1 MKKTLTLLHSNDLHG
16 DFLAEKVDKKLTGGV
31 SMLSGYISKTRKEE
45 KNVLYAISGDMFKGS
60 LIDQEYRGI
69 STIEIMNLLA
79 PDVVTLGN
87 HEVDYG
93 LAHLLFLE
101 KCAKF
106 PIINANM
113 FLTSNNT
120 RLFNSHKIIEIDGM
134 KIMFIGILTEDVLE
148 YTRNEKLISTLVGIK
163 DAAEEVGRICMAYQT
178 VDIDLTVLLTHIGWE
193 NDQKL
198 AAQLD
203 PDWGVDLIIG
213 GHSHTLID
221 KPAEVNGIPIVQ
233 AAVGTDQIGRFDL
246 VIDTDTN
253 SIDSYKWQLIPITA
267 DNCPRDMELEKVVE
281 NYKSITDA
289 VYEQVLTR
297 LDGVYTQFRR
307 NRDSQLG
314 HLFTDIVKEGTGVDI
329 VFISSGA
336 IRGQQLGEVV
346 TKGDLR
352 KVFPY
357 DNKVV
362 EFKLTGKQLR
372 EALLYMFRDES
383 IDAPDD
389 GGEFYQLSKGVKV
402 VYNRQEHR
410 LETLELN
417 GHAIQ
422 DDDMIK
428 VAMGDFHYNNI
439 DNFLQLN
446 KDDIKKNGTVKTL
459 SSSDYIIVEERMS
472 GVPLIRVDKEE
483 RITIK

>member
-1 MKKTLTLLHSNDLHG
+1 MLKTLTLLHSNDLHG
-16 DFLAEKVDKKLTGGV
+16 DFLAEQVDEKLTGGV

-60 LIDQEYRGI
+60 LIDQEYKGI

-113 FLTSNNT
+113 FLTSNNV
-120 RLFNSHKIIEIDGM
+120 RLFNSHRIIEIDGM

-178 VDIDLTVLLTHIGWE
+178 VDIDLTVLLTHIGFE

-203 PDWGVDLIIG
+203 PDWGVDIIIG

-221 KPAEVNGIPIVQ
+221 EPAVVAGIPIVQ

-253 SIDSYKWQLIPITA
+253 SVASYTWKLIPINS
-267 DNCPRDMELEKVVE
+267 DNCPRDLELEELVN
-281 NYKSITDA
+281 NYKTITDA

-297 LDGVYTQFRR
+297 LDGVYTQTRR
-307 NRDSQLG
+307 NRESMLG
-314 HLFTDIVKEGTGVDI
+314 HLFTDIIKDGTGVDI
-329 VFISSGA
+329 VFDSSGA
-336 IRGQQLGEVV
+336 IRGRELGEVV

-352 KVFPY
+352 KVYPY

-362 EFKLTGKQLR
+362 EFKITGKQLR
-372 EALLYMFRDES
+372 EALLWMFRDES

-389 GGEFYQLSKGVKV
+389 GGEFYHLSRGVKV
-402 VYNRQEHR
+402 VYIQKEHR
-410 LETLELN
+410 IATLEVN
-417 GHAIQ
+417 GRSVQ
-422 DDDMIK
+422 DDDMFKI
-428 VAMGDFHYNNI
+428 AMGDFHYANI
-439 DNFLQLN
+439 ENFLHLKK
-446 KDDIKKNGTVKTL
+446 KDIQANGPVKTL
-459 SSSDYIIVEERMS
+459 SSSGYVIIEERMS
-472 GVPLIRVDKEE
+472 GVPLVRVDKEP
-483 RITIK
+483 RIIIV

>member
-16 DFLAEKVDKKLTGGV
+16 DFLAEKVDEKLTGGV
-31 SMLSGYISKTRKEE
+31 SMLSGYISKVRKEE

-113 FLTSNNT
+113 FLTSNGT

-198 AAQLD
+198 AAELD

-221 KPAEVNGIPIVQ
+221 EPAVVAGIPIVHIDNP
-233 AAVGTDQIGRFDL
+233 AGFYTFEDNARFVAKTEEGL
-246 VIDTDTN
+246 RTLREFRN
-253 SIDSYKWQLIPITA
+253 
-267 DNCPRDMELEKVVE
+267 ELRG
-281 NYKSITDA
+281 YSRL
-289 VYEQVLTR
+289 LTLAEGIHLAPVRWMLR
-297 LDGVYTQFRR
+297 LYFRLCAPLMRR
-307 NRDSQLG
+307 NLCGTRPSLS
-314 HLFTDIVKEGTGVDI
+314 LF
-329 VFISSGA
+329 
-336 IRGQQLGEVV
+336 R
-346 TKGDLR
+346 
-352 KVFPY
+352 
-357 DNKVV
+357 
-362 EFKLTGKQLR
+362 
-372 EALLYMFRDES
+372 LYK
-383 IDAPDD
+383 I
-389 GGEFYQLSKGVKV
+389 GY
-402 VYNRQEHR
+402 Y
-410 LETLELN
+410 LN
-417 GHAIQ
+417 LH
-422 DDDMIK
+422 
-428 VAMGDFHYNNI
+428 
-439 DNFLQLN
+439 
-446 KDDIKKNGTVKTL
+446 
-459 SSSDYIIVEERMS
+459 
-472 GVPLIRVDKEE
+472 
-483 RITIK
+483 

>member
-16 DFLAEKVDKKLTGGV
+16 DFLAEKVDEKLTGGV

-45 KNVLYAISGDMFKGS
+45 KNVLYAISGDRFKGS

>member
-16 DFLAEKVDKKLTGGV
+16 DFLAEKVDEKLTGGV

-113 FLTSNNT
+113 FLTSNNI

>member
-16 DFLAEKVDKKLTGGV
+16 DFLAEKVDEKLTGGV

-307 NRDSQLG
+307 NRDSKLG

-417 GHAIQ
+417 GHAVQ

-439 DNFLQLN
+439 ESFLQLN

>member
-16 DFLAEKVDKKLTGGV
+16 DFLAEKVDEKLTGGV
-31 SMLSGYISKTRKEE
+31 SMLSGYISKVRKEE

-79 PDVVTLGN
+79 PDGVTLGN

-113 FLTSNNT
+113 FLTSNGT
-120 RLFNSHKIIEIDGM
+120 RLFHSHKIIEIDGM

-178 VDIDLTVLLTHIGWE
+178 VDIDLTVLLTHIGYE

-221 KPAEVNGIPIVQ
+221 KPAVVAGIPIVQ

-246 VIDTDTN
+246 VINTDTN
-253 SIDSYKWQLIPITA
+253 SIDSYTWKLIPITEE
-267 DNCPRDMELEKVVE
+267 NCPRDLELENVVA

-297 LDGVYTQFRR
+297 LDGVYSQLRR

-329 VFISSGA
+329 VMISSGA
-336 IRGQQLGEVV
+336 IRGERLGEVV

-362 EFKLTGKQLR
+362 EYKLTGKQFR
-372 EALLYMFRDES
+372 EALLWMFRDES
-383 IDAPDD
+383 IDDPYD
-389 GGEFYQLSKGVKV
+389 GGEFYQLSRGVKV
-402 VYNRQEHR
+402 VYNQKEHR
-410 LETLELN
+410 IETLELN
-417 GHAIQ
+417 GHAVQ
-422 DDDMIK
+422 DDDVIK
-428 VAMGDFHYNNI
+428 IAMGDFHYNNI
-439 DNFLQLN
+439 DNFLHLD
-446 KDDIKKNGTVKTL
+446 KEDIKKNGPVKAL
-459 SSSDYIIVEERMS
+459 SSSDYVIIEERMS

-483 RITIK
+483 RIIIK

>member
-16 DFLAEKVDKKLTGGV
+16 DFLAENVDDKLTGGV
-31 SMLSGYISKTRKEE
+31 SMLSGYIAKTRREE

-60 LIDQEYRGI
+60 LIDQEYKGI

-120 RLFNSHKIIEIDGM
+120 RLFNSHKIIRIDGM
-134 KIMFIGILTEDVLE
+134 KIMFIGILTEDVLNS
-148 YTRNEKLISTLVGIK
+148 TRNDKLISTLVGIK

-178 VDIDLTVLLTHIGWE
+178 EDIDLTVLLTHIGFE

-198 AAQLD
+198 AAALD

-221 KPAEVNGIPIVQ
+221 EPAVVAGIPIVQ

-253 SIDSYKWQLIPITA
+253 SIASYTWQLVPINA
-267 DNCPRDMELEKVVE
+267 DNCPRDLELEKVVHD
-281 NYKSITDA
+281 YKSVTDA

-297 LDGVYTQFRR
+297 LDGVYTQDRR
-307 NRDSQLG
+307 NRDSMLG
-314 HLFTDIVKEGTGVDI
+314 HLFADIVKEATGVDL
-329 VFISSGA
+329 VFIASGA
-336 IRGQQLGEVV
+336 IRGRVLGEVV

-352 KVFPY
+352 GVFPY

-362 EFKLTGKQLR
+362 ECKFTGAQLR
-372 EALLYMFRDES
+372 KALLWILRDES
-383 IDAPDD
+383 INAPFD
-389 GGEFYQLSKGVKV
+389 GGEFYQLSKGIRI
-402 VYNRQEHR
+402 VYDQPKHS
-410 LETLELN
+410 LEVLELN
-417 GHAIQ
+417 GRSVQ
-422 DDDMIK
+422 DDDLIK
-428 VAMGDFHYNNI
+428 VAMGDYHFSSIDKFFH
-439 DNFLQLN
+439 LE
-446 KDDIKKNGTVKTL
+446 KADIQKNGRVKTL
-459 SSSDYIIVEERMS
+459 SSSDYVIVEERMS
-472 GVPLIRVDKEE
+472 GAPLIRVDKEP
-483 RITIK
+483 RIIIK